1 MILLTGGSGYIGSH
15 VCIALLDAGLD
26 VVAVDGFS
34 NSNKTSHGSNPSA
47 GGHSFF
53 GTTTFGMKRSSEAT
67 RCADRASRRS
77 HISLPS
83 ETIDPFLR
91 RGIFSQS

>member
-34 NSNKTSHGSNPSA
+34 NSNKTSNGSNPSA

-53 GTTTFGMKRSSEAT
+53 GTPTFGMKRSSEAT

-77 HISLPS
+77 HISYAVFCLKKK
-83 ETIDPFLR
+83 LR